1 MLIKP
6 VALKEGYVWIRQGF
20 WLFKQNPFT
29 FLMLVFLYI
38 FLVQLSM
45 FIPLIG
51 IIGMMVLTPAISVG
65 FMNACQSVI
74 RKERVTPAIYLS
86 AFRDYGPKVRSNIIK
101 LGTLYATLVFLLSL
115 IATQFVDFEK
125 LIPLVTEQKLSSATM
140 VKELY
145 MAMIVGAVLYLPIAM
160 LMWFSPMLVVYQNM
174 PISKALF
181 GSWMACWMNRGAFI
195 VYGSI
200 WGMVLIATP
209 LFLGGIFDA
218 LNLNDYASFFITPIS
233 MGAITV
239 LYCSFFATWKGC
251 FQENSTIE
259 LK

>member
-1 MLIKP
+1 MLIKT
-6 VALKEGYVWIRQGF
+6 VELKEGYVWIRQGF

-51 IIGMMVLTPAISVG
+51 IIAMMILTPAISVG
-65 FMNACQSVI
+65 FMSACQMII

-86 AFRDYGPKVRSNIIK
+86 AFKDYGAKVRANIFK
-101 LGTLYATLVFLLSL
+101 LGSIYAVMVFVLSL

-125 LIPLVTEQKLSSATM
+125 LIPLLTEQKLSSATM
-140 VKELY
+140 IKELY
-145 MAMIVGAVLYLPIAM
+145 MAMIVGGCLYLPIAM

-174 PISKALF
+174 SVSKALF
-181 GSWMACWMNRGAFI
+181 GSWMACWMNRGAFL
-195 VYGSI
+195 VYASI
-200 WGMVLIATP
+200 WAVILIATP
-209 LFLGGIFDA
+209 MFLGTLFDA
-218 LNLNDYASFFITPIS
+218 LDLNEYASFFITPVS
-233 MGAITV
+233 MAAITV

-251 FQENSTIE
+251 YQENSTIE